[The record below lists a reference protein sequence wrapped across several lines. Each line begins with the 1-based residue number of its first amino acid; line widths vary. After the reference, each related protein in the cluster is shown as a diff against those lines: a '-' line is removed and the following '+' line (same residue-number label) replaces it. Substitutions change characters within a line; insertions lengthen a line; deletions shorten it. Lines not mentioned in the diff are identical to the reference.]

1 MSDTIQTLRVFSLK
15 TYCDRAGHRHAM
27 HSLYTMAK
35 SEVMSKHPQT
45 GKNLIKMG
53 VLMREEDYDPGVD
66 PKVMRDEDSLEE

>member
-1 MSDTIQTLRVFSLK
+1 
-15 TYCDRAGHRHAM
+15 M

-35 SEVMSKHPQT
+35 SEVMSKHPLT

-53 VLMREEDYDPGVD
+53 VLMREEDYDPSND